1 MIYSYRSITKVHL
14 EMSSKC
20 NASCPQCARNMMGG
34 ATSSVL
40 PEVNMTL
47 DQLQK
52 ILPEDFI
59 KQLDSLYMC
68 GNYGDPIVAPDMLLA
83 YEWLRSVNPN
93 LKLGLHTNGSARTP
107 AWWSQLGMLFSK
119 PGDYV
124 NFGLDGLE
132 DTNHIYRRGTQW
144 TKIMENAAAFISA
157 GGRAQWEY
165 LVFGHNEHQVAEAE
179 ALSKE
184 MGFRRFRVKKTG
196 RFFSNTKLENKDR
209 QEVKDRNGDLEY
221 YIDMATDP
229 VYLNNS
235 LQRTDE
241 LIAKYGS
248 MSSYLD
254 QSCIKCKVAEEK
266 NVYISAEGLVF
277 PCCWTANP
285 LYLWYQAP
293 SKNEIWKLIDHDTK
307 NVSALENSLESIIEG
322 PYFKRIEDS
331 WNKPSI
337 IDGKLR
343 VCAKTCGSDFDQF
356 SGQFSKAVNNT

>member
-1 MIYSYRSITKVHL
+1 
-14 EMSSKC
+14 
-20 NASCPQCARNMMGG
+20 
-34 ATSSVL
+34 
-40 PEVNMTL
+40 
-47 DQLQK
+47 
-52 ILPEDFI
+52 
-59 KQLDSLYMC
+59 
-68 GNYGDPIVAPDMLLA
+68 
-83 YEWLRSVNPN
+83 
-93 LKLGLHTNGSARTP
+93 
-107 AWWSQLGMLFSK
+107 
-119 PGDYV
+119 
-124 NFGLDGLE
+124 
-132 DTNHIYRRGTQW
+132 
-144 TKIMENAAAFISA
+144 
-157 GGRAQWEY
+157 
-165 LVFGHNEHQVAEAE
+165 
-179 ALSKE
+179 
-184 MGFRRFRVKKTG
+184 
-196 RFFSNTKLENKDR
+196 
-209 QEVKDRNGDLEY
+209 
-221 YIDMATDP
+221 MATDP

-277 PCCWTANP
+277 PCCWTANQ
-285 LYLWYQAP
+285 LYLWYQDP